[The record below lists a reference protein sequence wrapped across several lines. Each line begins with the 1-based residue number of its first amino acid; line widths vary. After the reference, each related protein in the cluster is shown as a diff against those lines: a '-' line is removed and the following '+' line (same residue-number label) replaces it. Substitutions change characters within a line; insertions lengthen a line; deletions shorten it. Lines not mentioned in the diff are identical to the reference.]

1 MSSITSARRLSVLT
15 GLAEHCWQ
23 PQPPTAITAKEQ
35 ARFTHPQISHQLASD
50 LHSDMLT
57 SAQQQRLARQL
68 AAQAR
73 ASRPA
78 SRATQ
83 RLRRSLRIATARRT

>member
-1 MSSITSARRLSVLT
+1 M
-15 GLAEHCWQ
+15 
-23 PQPPTAITAKEQ
+23 
-35 ARFTHPQISHQLASD
+35 FTHPHISYQIARD

-57 SAQQQRLARQL
+57 SAQQRRLARQL

-78 SRATQ
+78 SRAAQ
-83 RLRRSLRIATARRT
+83 RLRRSLRIATARHT